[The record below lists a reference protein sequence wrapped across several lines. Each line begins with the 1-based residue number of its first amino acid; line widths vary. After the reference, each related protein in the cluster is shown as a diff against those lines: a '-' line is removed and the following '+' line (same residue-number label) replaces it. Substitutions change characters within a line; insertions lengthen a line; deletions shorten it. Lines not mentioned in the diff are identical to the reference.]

1 MYQKPITQA
10 ASCEMTVA
18 IAAPAT
24 LMPHTATNSRSS
36 TTLRTDETS
45 RKYNVARLSPSA
57 RRSAAAMLYPNWNT
71 SPAA

>member
-1 MYQKPITQA
+1 MYQKPITQE

-24 LMPHTATNSRSS
+24 PMPHTATNSRSS

-45 RKYNVARLSPSA
+45 RKYSVARLSPSA
-57 RRSAAAMLYPNWNT
+57 RRRAAAILYPN
-71 SPAA
+71 